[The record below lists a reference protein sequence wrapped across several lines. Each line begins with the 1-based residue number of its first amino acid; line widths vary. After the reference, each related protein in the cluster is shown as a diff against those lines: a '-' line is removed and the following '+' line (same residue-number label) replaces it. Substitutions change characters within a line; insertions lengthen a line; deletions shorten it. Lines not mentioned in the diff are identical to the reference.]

1 MKDNRGDLDLTLLIE
16 NHQKELW
23 DFKKKESQWIMDKN
37 QLEGNQKIIN
47 ELSAKLVEV
56 TKETFELKKKL
67 TEAEGETS
75 LVKAIG
81 VNSPEMK
88 KLQFELKQAREINKE
103 HQKYN
108 GNLQMSLT
116 NLEQR
121 NIEIHSDNIKLSR
134 QIEDLLK
141 KKNKD

>member
-1 MKDNRGDLDLTLLIE
+1 MKDEDKDSLDTLLIE
-16 NHQKELW
+16 QHQKEIW
-23 DFKKKESQWIMDKN
+23 EWKQREAQWIRDKN
-37 QLEGNQKIIN
+37 QLDGNKQIVR
-47 ELSAKLVEV
+47 ELSEKLVKTV
-56 TKETFELKKKL
+56 QSNLELKKKL

-88 KLQFELKQAREINKE
+88 ALKQINDD

-108 GNLQMSLT
+108 GELQMSLT

-121 NIEIHSDNIKLSR
+121 NIEIHTDNIKLSK
-134 QIEDLLK
+134 QIEDLLIK
-141 KKNKD
+141 LKNSER

>member
-1 MKDNRGDLDLTLLIE
+1 MKDEDKDSLDTLLIE
-16 NHQKELW
+16 QHQKEIW
-23 DFKKKESQWIMDKN
+23 EWKQKEAQWIRDKN
-37 QLEGNQKIIN
+37 QLDGNKQIVR
-47 ELSAKLVEV
+47 ELSEKLVKTV
-56 TKETFELKKKL
+56 QSNLELKKKL

-88 KLQFELKQAREINKE
+88 KLQFELKQAKEINKE

>member
-1 MKDNRGDLDLTLLIE
+1 MKDEDKDSLDTLLIE
-16 NHQKELW
+16 QHQKEIW
-23 DFKKKESQWIMDKN
+23 EWKQREAQWIRDKN
-37 QLEGNQKIIN
+37 QLDGNKQIVR
-47 ELSAKLVEV
+47 ELSEKLVK
-56 TKETFELKKKL
+56 TGQLNLELKKKL

-88 KLQFELKQAREINKE
+88 KLQFELKQAKEINKE

-141 KKNKD
+141 KKN

>member
-1 MKDNRGDLDLTLLIE
+1 MKDEDKDSLDTLLIE
-16 NHQKELW
+16 QHQKEIW
-23 DFKKKESQWIMDKN
+23 QWKQKEAQWIRDKN
-37 QLEGNQKIIN
+37 QLDGNKQIVR
-47 ELSAKLVEV
+47 ELSEKLIK
-56 TKETFELKKKL
+56 TNQLNLELKKKL

-88 KLQFELKQAREINKE
+88 KLQFELKQAKEINKE

-141 KKNKD
+141 KKN

>member
-1 MKDNRGDLDLTLLIE
+1 MKDEDKDSLDTLLIE
-16 NHQKELW
+16 QHQKEIW
-23 DFKKKESQWIMDKN
+23 EWKQREAQWIRDKN
-37 QLEGNQKIIN
+37 QLDGNKQIVR
-47 ELSAKLVEV
+47 ELSEKLIK
-56 TKETFELKKKL
+56 TGQLNLELKKKL

-88 KLQFELKQAREINKE
+88 KLQFELKQAKEINKE

-141 KKNKD
+141 KKN

>member
-1 MKDNRGDLDLTLLIE
+1 MKDEDKDSLDTLLIE
-16 NHQKELW
+16 QHQKEIW
-23 DFKKKESQWIMDKN
+23 EWKQKEAQWIRDKN
-37 QLEGNQKIIN
+37 QLDGNKQIVR
-47 ELSAKLVEV
+47 ELSEKLIK
-56 TKETFELKKKL
+56 TGQLNLELKKKL

-88 KLQFELKQAREINKE
+88 ALKQINDD

-108 GNLQMSLT
+108 GELQMSLT

-121 NIEIHSDNIKLSR
+121 NIEIHTDNIKLSK
-134 QIEDLLK
+134 QIEDLLIK
-141 KKNKD
+141 LKNSER

>member
-1 MKDNRGDLDLTLLIE
+1 MKDEDRGPLDLALLIE
-16 NHQKELW
+16 DHKKEIW
-23 DFKKKESQWIMDKN
+23 EWKQKESQWIRDKN
-37 QLEGNQKIIN
+37 QLDGLKQIVSELTQKLIEATRLN
-47 ELSAKLVEV
+47 L
-56 TKETFELKKKL
+56 ELKKKL

-81 VNSPEMK
+81 INSPEMK
-88 KLQFELKQAREINKE
+88 RLQEINKE

-108 GNLQMSLT
+108 GELQMSLT

-141 KKNKD
+141 KKNKY

>member
-1 MKDNRGDLDLTLLIE
+1 MKDEDKDSLDTLLISQ
-16 NHQKELW
+16 HQKEIW
-23 DFKKKESQWIMDKN
+23 EWKQREAQWIRDKN
-37 QLEGNQKIIN
+37 QLDGNKQIVR
-47 ELSAKLVEV
+47 ELSEKLVKIV
-56 TKETFELKKKL
+56 QSNLELKKKL

-88 KLQFELKQAREINKE
+88 ALKQINDD

-108 GNLQMSLT
+108 GELQMSLT

-121 NIEIHSDNIKLSR
+121 NIEIHTDNIKLSK
-134 QIEDLLK
+134 QIEDLLIK
-141 KKNKD
+141 LKNSER